1 MTKEITTQT
10 QGGFSLEQ
18 IDLIKKQIAKGAS
31 DDELKMFMAQCKRT
45 NLDPFAR
52 QIYCIQRKKK
62 NKDGTWE
69 SFMTTQV
76 SIDGFR
82 LIAERSGKYAGQIG
96 PLWCDKDGDWKEV
109 WLKKHPPAAAKVGVI
124 RADFKEPLW
133 GVAAWDSYAQANPM
147 WEKMPDVM
155 LAKVAEALALRKAFP
170 QDLSGLYTSEEMDQ
184 AGNEAPKDVTPKEE
198 KLVGKPLLPKES
210 DLTNTSTGNMQP
222 LKQEQP
228 TTKPLTE
235 RCATNTATTISAST
249 TTKTIEDYRNDI
261 RKMCLQLGW
270 NGAAFAEVCAKDLH
284 KTPADLTVGDMKG
297 LLEFYTP
304 TKSD

>member
-109 WLKKHPPAAAKVGVI
+109 WLKKHPPAAAKVGVL

-184 AGNEAPKDVTPKEE
+184 AANEVKDVTPREA
-198 KLVGKPLLPKES
+198 KPVMAAPKPSLEDALLDPIPQLLSAQMKSSNASSEPS
-210 DLTNTSTGNMQP
+210 KTTTNGT
-222 LKQEQP
+222 
-228 TTKPLTE
+228 
-235 RCATNTATTISAST
+235 T
-249 TTKTIEDYRNDI
+249 TTKTIEDYRTDI
-261 RKMCLQLGW
+261 RKMCIQLGW